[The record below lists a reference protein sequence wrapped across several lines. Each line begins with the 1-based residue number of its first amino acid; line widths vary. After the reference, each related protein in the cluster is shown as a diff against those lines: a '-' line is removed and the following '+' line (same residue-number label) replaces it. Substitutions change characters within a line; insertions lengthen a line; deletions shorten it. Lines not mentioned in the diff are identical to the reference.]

1 MGRLSPE
8 KNQISLI
15 KAVKTV
21 LGKQPN
27 IRLFILGDGPLKN
40 EMRQL
45 ILSLDLEKN
54 VFLLGHQ
61 ENPFTIMKQCDLFV
75 FPSIYEGQPMVLLE
89 ALTLKL
95 PVLATNIPANLSV
108 LKDYASEYIEGFSSE
123 DISSALLKKINN
135 LEMNLS
141 FNPEEY
147 NDKALKNFYT
157 EVN

>member
-1 MGRLSPE
+1 M
-8 KNQISLI
+8 
-15 KAVKTV
+15 
-21 LGKQPN
+21 
-27 IRLFILGDGPLKN
+27 
-40 EMRQL
+40 
-45 ILSLDLEKN
+45 
-54 VFLLGHQ
+54 GHQ